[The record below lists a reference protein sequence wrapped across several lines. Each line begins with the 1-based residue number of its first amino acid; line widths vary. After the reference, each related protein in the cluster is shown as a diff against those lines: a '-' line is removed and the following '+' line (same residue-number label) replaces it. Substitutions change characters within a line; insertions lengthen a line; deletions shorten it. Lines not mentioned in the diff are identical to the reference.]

1 MKLPDYS
8 VLMSVY
14 KNEKADYLR
23 IAMNSMWNQTVV
35 TNDFVL
41 ICDGPLTE
49 EIDEVIKDMQLQ
61 HPDKLHVIRLKQN
74 RGLGR
79 ALRTGVL
86 ECKNELIARMDSDDI
101 SRPNRCEKE
110 LEVFAA
116 DPEVSIVSTALEEF
130 SEIGEGET
138 VPKAVTA
145 VRVVPETHEE
155 ILAFAKKRCPF
166 NHPSVMYKKSAVID
180 SGSYQDFYHME
191 DYLLWV
197 KILQNGYKGYNLQE
211 PLLWMRASADM
222 YKRRAGLKYAKSQWK
237 LFQYMKKS
245 GFIGTGQYIKSTAIR
260 TCSSLA
266 PNGLRERVFK
276 KVLRGKG

>member
-14 KNEKADYLR
+14 KNEKAEYLR
-23 IAMNSMWNQTVV
+23 TAMNSMWNQTVV

-41 ICDGPLTE
+41 ICDGPLTDDL
-49 EIDEVIKDMQLQ
+49 DEVIKDMQLR
-61 HPDKLHVIRLKQN
+61 HPKELHVIRLKQN

-79 ALRTGVL
+79 ALRAGVL

-101 SRPNRCEKE
+101 SRPNRCERE

-116 DPEVSIVSTALEEF
+116 DPDISIVSTVLEEF
-130 SEIGEGET
+130 FEIEEGET

-155 ILAFAKKRCPF
+155 IYDFAKKRTPF

-180 SGSYQDFYHME
+180 SGSYQEFYYLE

-197 KILQNGYKGYNLQE
+197 KILQKGYKGYNLQE
-211 PLLWMRASADM
+211 PLLWMRAGADM
-222 YKRRAGLKYAKSQWK
+222 YKRRAGLKYAKSQQK
-237 LFQYMKKS
+237 LFKYMKKT
-245 GFIGTGQYIKSTAIR
+245 GFISTGQYIKSVTIR

-266 PNGLRERVFK
+266 PNGIRERMFK
-276 KVLRGKG
+276 SMLRKKG

>member
-180 SGSYQDFYHME
+180 SGSYQDFYHLE

-211 PLLWMRASADM
+211 PLLWMRAGEEM
-222 YKRRAGLKYAKSQWK
+222 YKRRAGIKYAKSQCPESRR
-237 LFQYMKKS
+237 FTNT
-245 GFIGTGQYIKSTAIR
+245 GFLL
-260 TCSSLA
+260 C
-266 PNGLRERVFK
+266 F
-276 KVLRGKG
+276 VL